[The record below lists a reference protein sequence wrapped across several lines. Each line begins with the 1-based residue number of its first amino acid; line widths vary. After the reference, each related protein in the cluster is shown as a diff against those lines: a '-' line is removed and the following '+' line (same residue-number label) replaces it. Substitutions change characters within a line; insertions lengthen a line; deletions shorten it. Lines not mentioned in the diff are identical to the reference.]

1 MFQGMEY
8 VYAVYKEKSFSKAAE
23 KLYIS
28 QPSLSANVKREELSI
43 GYPIFDRSTKPIGL
57 TEPGKHYIETAEKI
71 MTLQNEFAEFIN
83 DWGNLRNGKLVLG
96 GSSLYS
102 SWILPLLIHDFS
114 KKYPLI
120 DISLIESTT
129 PKLEKMLLNWDID
142 LLLDNLEMD
151 ENIYERCLYQTEHLV
166 LAVPRSFKI
175 NALLEEYQIS
185 EESIRDLSFLEDSV
199 PFVDLSNFSQES
211 FILLKSGNAT
221 RKQAVELCH
230 EHGFNPNILYET
242 EQVLTAYNV
251 TCSGMGISFI
261 SDTLIYSIPTFPNI
275 VFYKLDPK
283 KCERTLNFYWKK
295 GRYFNKIMEE
305 FLKDAGCLL

>member
-57 TEPGKHYIETAEKI
+57 TEPGKHYIETVEKI
-71 MTLQNEFAEFIN
+71 MTLENEFAEFIN
-83 DWGNLRNGKLVLG
+83 DWGNLRNGKLIIG

-102 SWILPLLIHDFS
+102 SCTLPLLIHDFS

-129 PKLEKMLLNWDID
+129 PKLEKMLLNGEID

-151 ENIYERCLYQTEHLV
+151 ENSYDRCLYQQEHLV
-166 LAVPRSFKI
+166 LAVPETFSI
-175 NALLEEYQIS
+175 NSKLEEYQIS
-185 EESIRDLSFLEDSV
+185 EDSIRDFSFLDDSV
-199 PFVDLSNFSQES
+199 PCVDLRYFSQNP

-221 RKQAVELCH
+221 RKKAMELCQNY
-230 EHGFNPNILYET
+230 GFNPHILFET
-242 EQVLTAYNV
+242 EQVLTAYTV
-251 TCSGMGISFI
+251 TRSGMGISFV
-261 SDTLIYSIPTFPNI
+261 SDTLIHSIPTSPNV
-275 VFYKLDPK
+275 VFYKLDLNNSQ
-283 KCERTLNFYWKK
+283 RSLNFYWKR

-305 FLKDAGCLL
+305 FLEEAGCQL